1 MTVRISSIIL
11 KNKGVFGFACSCG
24 LCYNPL
30 QFLTARQENGMLL
43 EDAKQE
49 LDKITGRIETLRRHL

>member
-1 MTVRISSIIL
+1 MIL
-11 KNKGVFGFACSCG
+11 KNKSVFGFACCCR

-49 LDKITGRIETLRRHL
+49 LDKITSRIETLRRHL